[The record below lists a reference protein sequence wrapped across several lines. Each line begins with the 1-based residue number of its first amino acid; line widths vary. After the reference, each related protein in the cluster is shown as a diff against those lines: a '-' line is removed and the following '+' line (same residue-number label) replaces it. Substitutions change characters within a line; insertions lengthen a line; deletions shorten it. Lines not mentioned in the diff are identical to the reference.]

1 MCLIEPILLLNVMSP
16 DQIKY
21 FLITRD
27 PDRAEATVVEF
38 GNDHEAALRAYSEAE
53 RENGL
58 EPRVNT
64 VLIGSDSLATIKKTH
79 SSYFGDTFDGIK
91 ELLKL

>member
-1 MCLIEPILLLNVMSP
+1 MSP
-16 DQIKY
+16 DQIQH

-27 PDRAEATVVEF
+27 PDAGRTTVVEF
-38 GNDHEAALRAYSEAE
+38 GNNYDAALRAYSEAE

-58 EPRVNT
+58 DPRVNT
-64 VLIGSDSLATIKKTH
+64 VLISSDSLATIEQTH
-79 SSYFGDTFDGIK
+79 SSYFGSAEILFR

>member
-1 MCLIEPILLLNVMSP
+1 VSP
-16 DQIKY
+16 DQIKH

-27 PDRAEATVVEF
+27 PDLGEATVVAF
-38 GNDHEAALRAYSEAE
+38 GDDYDAALRAYSEAE

-58 EPRVNT
+58 DPRVNT
-64 VLIGSDSLATIKKTH
+64 VLISSDSLATIEQTH
-79 SSYFGDTFDGIK
+79 SSYFGDAKIDFK

>member
-1 MCLIEPILLLNVMSP
+1 MTP
-16 DQIKY
+16 DQIQY

-27 PDRAEATVVEF
+27 PDLEEATVVEF
-38 GNDHEAALRAYSEAE
+38 GTDSDAALRAYSEAE

-64 VLIGSDSLATIKKTH
+64 VLIGSDSLATIEITH
-79 SSYFGDTFDGIK
+79 SSYFGDAKIDLK
-91 ELLKL
+91 ELLRL

>member
-1 MCLIEPILLLNVMSP
+1 MTP

-21 FLITRD
+21 FLVTRD
-27 PDRAEATVVEF
+27 PDLGEATVVEF
-38 GNDHEAALRAYSEAE
+38 GTDYEAALRAYSEAE

-64 VLIGSDSLATIKKTH
+64 VLIGSDSLATIEKTH
-79 SSYFGDTFDGIK
+79 SSYFGDTFASFK